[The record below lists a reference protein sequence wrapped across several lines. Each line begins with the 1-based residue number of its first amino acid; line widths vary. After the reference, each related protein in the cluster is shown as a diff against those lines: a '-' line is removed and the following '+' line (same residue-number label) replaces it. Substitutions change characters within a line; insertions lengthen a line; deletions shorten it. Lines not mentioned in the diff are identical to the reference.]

1 MINSIA
7 EYLHQLRHELTGCDP
22 ATVIDAL
29 SDTEDHLNTA
39 VAGAIAADP
48 QLSEAEA
55 LVDVIARYGTPSEI
69 AAAYRE
75 TETRTRPALAKPTRY
90 VERSAASRFFGVVYD
105 PRAWG
110 ALLYMIISM
119 ITGIVY
125 FTWVIT
131 GLYLSIGLLILI
143 IGVPVAYFFLLSY
156 RGIALVEGR
165 IIEGLLGVRMPR
177 RPIISNPNSKWLDR
191 AKTLFKDGRTW
202 LTVLYMFIML
212 PLGVIYFSIAIVLF
226 ALSLDFIA
234 APIKQYVFNLPLLD
248 MGPYSVYIGENF
260 MPIVMFLGACL
271 FVVMM
276 HVARGLGSLHA
287 KLARAMLVGK

>member
-177 RPIISNPNSKWLDR
+177 RPIISNPNSKWRDR
-191 AKTLFKDGRTW
+191 AKALFKDGRTW